1 MKLIILVS
9 LFIWSSPIF
18 SQYSNYYSNIY
29 TGKNKKSQNKV
40 DVNATI
46 NHNINANIN
55 VSGNITEQKT
65 ITTIDYGALELANA
79 QREKNRLEQ
88 QRFDDYRLQRILNE
102 IAENPLKAIDY
113 GYNVSDCLKDNKR
126 YTKAQSKTLSKIKG
140 LKNYCLNYICPH
152 SSLFTQI
159 GGNSYQNVSGDGVIT
174 EILFYGTNLEK
185 DISYENLEK
194 SYDYLIVGEE
204 RKLEDNSK
212 YFVHMKDINRATVC
226 RFPGFRFSSATEDN
240 YEITLSDIYKS
251 IIGSNLVVHI
261 TVSFYGDK
269 DKVTFEQLE
278 GRRYYF
284 RNLIQKIVATG
295 YVDKIKI

>member
-1 MKLIILVS
+1 MRPIIIII
-9 LFIWSSPIF
+9 FILLNAPLAA
-18 SQYSNYYSNIY
+18 QYSNYYSNIY
-29 TGKNKKSQNKV
+29 IGQSKKSQNKV

-46 NHNINANIN
+46 NQNINANIN
-55 VSGNITEQKT
+55 VSGTIIEQKH

-88 QRFDDYRLQRILNE
+88 QRFDDYRLQRILSE
-102 IAENPLKAIDY
+102 IAENPLKAIEY
-113 GYNVSDCLKDNKR
+113 GYNVSDCLKDSKR

-185 DISYENLEK
+185 DISYDDLEK

-204 RKLEDNSK
+204 RKLEGNSK

-226 RFPGFRFSSATEDN
+226 RYPGFRFTFATEDN
-240 YEITLSDIYKS
+240 YEITLDDSYKS

-261 TVSFYGDK
+261 TVRFYGDK
-269 DKVTFEQLE
+269 DKITFEQLE
-278 GRRYYF
+278 GRKYYF
-284 RNLIQKIVATG
+284 RNLIQKLIATAS
-295 YVDKIKI
+295 VDKIKY